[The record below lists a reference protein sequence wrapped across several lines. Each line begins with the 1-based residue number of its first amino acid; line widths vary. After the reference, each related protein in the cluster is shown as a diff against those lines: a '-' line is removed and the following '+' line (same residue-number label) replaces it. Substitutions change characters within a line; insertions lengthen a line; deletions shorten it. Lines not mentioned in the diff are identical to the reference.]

1 MRLTRAVDR
10 WMGELAR
17 AGRTPSTRF
26 SYERYLFKFVEHVER
41 SRPDADVREVTA
53 DDCRS
58 FLDKWIDRSPSTV
71 ASIHSALNGLFAWL
85 YLDEEIDA
93 NPMLRVKRPRRLRP
107 EDVEVVIV
115 SRADVEKMLAGTDG
129 WQEFLCLSVLAYTG
143 LRRESAARLRWKHV
157 DLVEGTY
164 SVTEKGGKFAVKP
177 MPWELLEIL
186 RAAVESEEVGCRPND
201 YVIPN
206 RRAATVRR
214 QERSD
219 KVIWETV
226 RKVAD
231 RVGVVATTH
240 ALRRAFAVAFLEKHP
255 GALESLRV
263 LMNHSRVDTT
273 QVYLRALDRA
283 KAMEEVRDLTWG
295 SGFQSNR
302 KKAHTGFEPVPPP

>member
-1 MRLTRAVDR
+1 
-10 WMGELAR
+10 MGELAR
-17 AGRTPSTRF
+17 AGRMPSTRF
-26 SYERYLFKFVEHVER
+26 AYERYLFKFVEHVER
-41 SRPDADVREVTA
+41 TRTDVDVREVTA

-71 ASIHSALNGLFAWL
+71 ASIHSALNGLFSWL
-85 YLDEEIDA
+85 YLDEEIDT

-115 SRADVEKMLAGTDG
+115 STVDVEKMLAGTQG

-164 SVTEKGGKFAVKP
+164 SVTEKGRKFAVKP
-177 MPWELLEIL
+177 MPWELLEIF
-186 RAAVESEEVGCRPND
+186 RAAVESGEVACGLND

-231 RVGVVATTH
+231 RVGVVSTPH

-302 KKAHTGFEPVPPP
+302 EKAHTGFEPVPPP